1 MGPTQVAFKED
12 LCTATYSAPATYTV
26 RMRCGFRQSSTD
38 LVEESMEIQLWP
50 KHMQLA
56 ETEEKPTESQP

>member
-1 MGPTQVAFKED
+1 M
-12 LCTATYSAPATYTV
+12 
-26 RMRCGFRQSSTD
+26 D

-56 ETEEKPTESQP
+56 EKEEKPTCQPLQMCLKRLKPVVEKEESTKMQWQRLGGMKQ